1 MEVKNGSKVKVHYT
15 GSFEDG
21 NVFDTSEGKD
31 PLEFEVG
38 SGKLIKGFDTAL
50 IGMKEGEE
58 KEVTLKPEEAYGEKH
73 DNLVQ
78 EVPKDALKG
87 QFDPKEGMQLMLK
100 APDGHQMVATI
111 VKVGDEKLTIDM
123 NHPLAGKTLKFKL
136 KVVNVEEK
144 SEEEPEAVKKPVEE
158 KKEEPTSEDPGKEPS
173 EEKEE

>member
-21 NVFDTSEGKD
+21 NVFDTSEGKE

-50 IGMKEGEE
+50 IGMKKGEE
-58 KEVTLKPEEAYGEKH
+58 KEITLKPEEAYGEKH

-87 QFDPKEGMQLMLK
+87 EFDPKEGMQLMLK

-136 KVVNVEEK
+136 NVVGVEEK
-144 SEEEPEAVKKPVEE
+144 SENESAPE
-158 KKEEPTSEDPGKEPS
+158 EEPTSEELSKEPS